1 MQSYKLYE
9 LKHKKIERG
18 LGIDCGKTLHR
29 RLTERDYPTAI
40 GTKVYWYERA
50 GRVGKKA
57 KTYRCG
63 IIKGHAVSANG
74 IPQYVVKLLWTTA
87 RKGGGKV
94 KLDTRPGDRRPFVSV
109 LEAGKLENEEKAS
122 LGMIREFGYS
132 LKDFQNQ
139 PNTLLPN
146 LK

>member
-9 LKHKKIERG
+9 LKHRKVERSM
-18 LGIDCGKTLHR
+18 GIDCGKTSHR
-29 RLTERDYPTAI
+29 RLTHRDYPTAI

-63 IIKGHAVSANG
+63 IITAHEVSASG
-74 IPQYVVKLLWTTA
+74 TPQYVVKLLWTTA
-87 RKGGGKV
+87 RKGGDKV
-94 KLDTRPGDRRPFVSV
+94 KLDTKPGDRRPFVSV

-122 LGMIREFGYS
+122 LGLIREFGYS
-132 LKDFQNQ
+132 LKEFQCQ

-146 LK
+146 RK